1 MRSIFYI
8 SDQTGI
14 TTEKLG
20 SALLG
25 KFPQIEFRK
34 ENFPFADTP
43 AKISQA
49 LMKVRNRFLLDKHRP
64 IIVSSVIT
72 PNLRKMLNVDYAL
85 TLDFFEAFIGKLE
98 VELDCMANQEV
109 SKIHGIGDEEK
120 YNHRIDAIQYSL
132 ENDDGVSAK
141 NYDQADIIVV
151 GVSRVGKTPTSIY
164 LAVNYGLKVANY
176 PFAELDLKSDH
187 LPRIL
192 VPYHQKLFG
201 LSIEP
206 ERLHHIRTN
215 RLPNSKYAQLSTCV
229 NEINAGE
236 LMMHHCGI
244 PFLNTSHK
252 SIEEISVAIMQQ
264 VKIKRQFG

>member
-1 MRSIFYI
+1 MRTVFYI

-20 SALLG
+20 AALLG

-43 AKISQA
+43 AKVSQA
-49 LMKVRNRFLLDKHRP
+49 LMKVKNRYLLDKQHP
-64 IIVSSVIT
+64 IIVSSVIN
-72 PNLRKMLNVDYAL
+72 PELRKLLNVDYAV

-98 VELDCMANQEV
+98 AELGCKATMEV
-109 SKIHGIGDEEK
+109 SKIHGIGDEDK
-120 YNHRIDAIQYSL
+120 YNHRIEAIQYSL
-132 ENDDGVSAK
+132 DNDDGVSAR
-141 NYDQADIIVV
+141 NYDEADIIIV

-164 LAVNYGLKVANY
+164 LAVNYGLKAANY
-176 PFAELDLKSDH
+176 PFAETDLKGDH
-187 LPRIL
+187 LPKIL
-192 VPYHQKLFG
+192 VPYHHKLFG

-206 ERLHHIRTN
+206 ERLHNIRTH
-215 RLPNSKYAQLSTCV
+215 RLPNSKYAQLATCTT
-229 NEINAGE
+229 EIHAAE
-236 LMMHHCGI
+236 QMMHNCGI

-264 VKIKRQFG
+264 VRLKRHF